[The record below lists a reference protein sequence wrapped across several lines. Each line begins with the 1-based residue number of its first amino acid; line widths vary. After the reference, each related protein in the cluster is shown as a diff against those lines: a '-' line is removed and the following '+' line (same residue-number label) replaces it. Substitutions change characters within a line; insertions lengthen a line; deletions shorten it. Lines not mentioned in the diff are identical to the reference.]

1 MDLEEACMV
10 TSGRNFLYLESAT
23 DFDKYKCNSETAP
36 GPNGVETQESIY
48 NTAQN
53 AVIPATAVTAR
64 SRFGIYTFQWVWK
77 TNECTV
83 FVLEWKQNHNPLR
96 CIFFIFR
103 KKSSFFVNSNA
114 GGMAVFRPKGFKID
128 SMRNSIIVLV
138 NLDAILISQSP
149 RCRDSK
155 L

>member
-48 NTAQN
+48 NAAQN
-53 AVIPATAVTAR
+53 ALNTAVTAR

-96 CIFFIFR
+96 CIFFLFR
-103 KKSSFFVNSNA
+103 GIIICFVNSNA
-114 GGMAVFRPKGFKID
+114 GGMAVSRP
-128 SMRNSIIVLV
+128 
-138 NLDAILISQSP
+138 
-149 RCRDSK
+149 
-155 L
+155 